1 MAELPDSGGQPAHCR
16 ALRRVRRTLCA
27 PRLRRRATRH
37 RELPGASRRTERTI
51 RLLRPP
57 PKQSRRRTRNGMHL
71 TEKRRVLNAAGE
83 ALDLAFDLNELT
95 KTPKHQKTTSPPLA
109 RPLTWLLNFNQK
121 TKTPQN
127 HLAAPG
133 ESRAL
138 AFDLNE
144 LTKTPKHQKT
154 TSPPLARPL
163 TWLLNFNQKTKTP
176 KHQKTTSPP

>member
-37 RELPGASRRTERTI
+37 HELPGASRRTERTI

-83 ALDLAFDLNELT
+83 ALDLAFEFQPKNENT
-95 KTPKHQKTTSPPLA
+95 KTPKHQKTISPPSA
-109 RPLTWLLNFNQK
+109 RPLTLNPN
-121 TKTPQN
+121 PN
-127 HLAAPG
+127 
-133 ESRAL
+133 
-138 AFDLNE
+138 
-144 LTKTPKHQKT
+144 
-154 TSPPLARPL
+154 
-163 TWLLNFNQKTKTP
+163 
-176 KHQKTTSPP
+176 